1 MPSRD
6 LILQRLRHV
15 AVRALNLN
23 LSADELATL
32 TRLDEVTGLDS
43 LSILEFV
50 SALEQEFGIT
60 LGEDQLRSSFLANLP
75 ELARYIGGR
84 LGGTC

>member
-6 LILQRLRHV
+6 LVLQRLRQS

-23 LSADELATL
+23 LSADELAPL
-32 TRLDEVTGLDS
+32 TRLDEVAGIDP

-50 SALEQEFGIT
+50 SAVEKEFGIT

-75 ELARYIGGR
+75 ELAEHIGGR
-84 LGGTC
+84 LGGAC